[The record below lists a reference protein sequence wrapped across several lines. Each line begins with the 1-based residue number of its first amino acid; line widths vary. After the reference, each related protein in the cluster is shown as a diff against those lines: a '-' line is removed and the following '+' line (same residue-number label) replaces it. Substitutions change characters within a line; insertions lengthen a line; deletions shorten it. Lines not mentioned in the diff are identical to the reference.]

1 MKYSIHSYYKYG
13 VIMIL
18 TNIKKGLAATIA
30 ASLLAVSVSA
40 PVNAAVG
47 TTTISVTL
55 NPFVILYYYSDI
67 SFEISAVELA
77 QLVDGSAT
85 AAACTP
91 TATDGA
97 CVDDGTQALGVQAIS
112 DLSDGSVSAAAHI
125 GGTGSNSISVE
136 INNAWAVR
144 SLATTLTAAVAGPAT
159 LTGGGGS
166 IAISGDTTNDTAPTA
181 GLTIQQ
187 GDIAFDMDI
196 TLATGAA
203 AAYTGDFT
211 ITVTGV

>member
-1 MKYSIHSYYKYG
+1 MTLI
-13 VIMIL
+13 
-18 TNIKKGLAATIA
+18 NIKKGLAAAVAT
-30 ASLLAVSVSA
+30 SLLALSVSV
-40 PVNAAVG
+40 PVNGAVG

-77 QLVDGSAT
+77 ELVDGTAT
-85 AAACTP
+85 AAACTS
-91 TATDGA
+91 TTDGA
-97 CVDDGTQALGVQAIS
+97 CVDAGTEALGIQTIS
-112 DLSDGSVSAAAHI
+112 DLGDGSVDATAHTA
-125 GGTGSNSISVE
+125 GAGSNSISVD
-136 INNAWAVR
+136 IDNAWAVR
-144 SLATTLTAAVAGPAT
+144 SLATTLTASVSGPAT

-166 IAISGDTTNDTAPTA
+166 IAVSSAATNNTAPTA
-181 GLTIQQ
+181 GLAIQQ

-196 TLATGAA
+196 SLATGAA

>member
-1 MKYSIHSYYKYG
+1 
-13 VIMIL
+13 MIL

-30 ASLLAVSVSA
+30 TSLLAVSVSA

-77 QLVDGSAT
+77 QLVDGTPT

-97 CVDDGTQALGVQAIS
+97 CVDDGTEALGVQTIS
-112 DLSDGSVSAAAHI
+112 ELGDGSVSATAHT
-125 GGTGSNSISVE
+125 GGAGSNSISVE

-144 SLATTLTAAVAGPAT
+144 SLATTLTAGVAGPAT

-166 IAISGDTTNDTAPTA
+166 IAISNGATNDTGSTA
-181 GLTIQQ
+181 GLAIQQ
-187 GDIAFDMDI
+187 GDIVFDMDI
-196 TLATGAA
+196 TNATGAT
-203 AAYTGDFT
+203 AAYTGDFI
-211 ITVTGV
+211 ITVAGM